1 MWSRLVV
8 VLAVL
13 AACAHAQK
21 QGAPWSNRRAAC
33 TDKVFATADC
43 KCGTAADAA
52 CKKHSKCTTNL
63 CCAPDAC
70 TNGKKI
76 NTPCT
81 CGGVSGCAVGKVC
94 IADDKCYSA
103 CVKSDASAKET
114 AACACETTEC
124 AKDKFCFVKSGT
136 GYVFDTAACAKSDA
150 SAKETAACTCGYKAG
165 ATAAVAKDEYCF
177 VSADGT
183 GTKVADP
190 PCKKT
195 DASAKEDPKCSC
207 NGADSIVAVAKDK
220 FCQVVAKKGYVTDS
234 VKCKKSDAS
243 AKEDPACTCGYK
255 SGGVA
260 IAKDEYCAVLADGTG
275 NKVNVACK
283 KTDATVKEDP
293 ACNCGGDAGIVAVA
307 KDKFC
312 QVVAKK
318 GYVMDP

>member
-103 CVKSDASAKET
+103 C
-114 AACACETTEC
+114 

-150 SAKETAACTCGYKAG
+150 SAKET
-165 ATAAVAKDEYCF
+165 
-177 VSADGT
+177 
-183 GTKVADP
+183 
-190 PCKKT
+190 
-195 DASAKEDPKCSC
+195 
-207 NGADSIVAVAKDK
+207 
-220 FCQVVAKKGYVTDS
+220 
-234 VKCKKSDAS
+234 
-243 AKEDPACTCGYK
+243 
-255 SGGVA
+255 
-260 IAKDEYCAVLADGTG
+260 
-275 NKVNVACK
+275 
-283 KTDATVKEDP
+283 
-293 ACNCGGDAGIVAVA
+293 
-307 KDKFC
+307 
-312 QVVAKK
+312 
-318 GYVMDP
+318 